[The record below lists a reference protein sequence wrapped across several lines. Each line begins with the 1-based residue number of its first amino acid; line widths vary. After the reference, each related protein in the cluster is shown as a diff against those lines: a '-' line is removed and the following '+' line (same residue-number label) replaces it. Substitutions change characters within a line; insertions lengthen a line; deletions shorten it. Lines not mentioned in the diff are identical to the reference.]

1 LVDVERRPRAL
12 VVRGGWEG
20 HQPARSS
27 EAVIP
32 FLRSLDFDVT
42 VSDSLG
48 VYADTTVMGELDL
61 VVQCWSNGVL
71 APDEQE
77 GLIGAVAAG
86 TGFAGWHG
94 GVIAT
99 FRSSDAYHYL
109 VGGQFVCHPG
119 GFVDYDVDIV
129 THPGGHPVTRGLDS
143 FSITTEQYWC
153 HVDPGNDVLATTRFT
168 GAHGAPETAG
178 VSMPVV
184 WTRRHQLGRVFISTL
199 GHFPEELDLPPVRAL
214 TLRGLA
220 WAAREGSIPD
230 YDDVLDPGDQS
241 TDP

>member
-1 LVDVERRPRAL
+1 VL

-20 HQPARSS
+20 HQPLRSS

-32 FLRSLDFDVT
+32 FLRSRGFDVA
-42 VSDSLG
+42 VSESLD
-48 VYADTTVMGELDL
+48 VYVDATVMGELDL

-71 APDEQE
+71 TSDQE
-77 GLIGAVAAG
+77 GGLTSAVAGG

-94 GVIAT
+94 GVVAT
-99 FRSSDAYHYL
+99 FRSSAAYHYM

-129 THPGGHPVTRGLDS
+129 GDPADHPVTRGIAS

-153 HVDPGNDVLATTRFT
+153 HVDPGNDVLASTRFT
-168 GAHGAPETAG
+168 GSHGAPETAG

-184 WTRRHQLGRVFISTL
+184 WTRQHGKGRVFVSTL

-214 TLRGLA
+214 TQRGLI
-220 WAAREGSIPD
+220 WAARTGSTSPWPAASD
-230 YDDVLDPGDQS
+230 ERGDC
-241 TDP
+241 